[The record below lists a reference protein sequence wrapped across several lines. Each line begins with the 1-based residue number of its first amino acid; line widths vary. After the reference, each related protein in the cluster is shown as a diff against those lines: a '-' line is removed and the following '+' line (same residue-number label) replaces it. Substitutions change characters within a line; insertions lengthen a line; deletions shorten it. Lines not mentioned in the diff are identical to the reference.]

1 MVITVVS
8 GLILILAFIFSML
21 GLGGAMLYIPVF
33 HWFGYDFKSVAIP
46 TGLLLNG
53 VTALSASIYYLRAK
67 MVDVKGAL
75 PLIITSFAGA
85 PIGAY
90 FTRQVPTDTL
100 IVLFT
105 IAIVYAGGRMLLASG
120 KPDKENPMALRSR
133 IVFMGGGGLFIGFIA
148 GLLGVGG
155 GFLFVPMMMTMGYK
169 TKEAA
174 ATSAFVVIFSSFSGF
189 AGHLAE
195 GHYEWPLMVATTVA
209 VIIGSQIGAKVMKE
223 KMKSKWIKQMFAVV
237 LLGVAAKLLWK
248 IVLSP

>member
-1 MVITVVS
+1 MVLSIVT

-53 VTALSASIYYLRAK
+53 ITALSAAIYYLRAK
-67 MVDVKGAL
+67 MVDVKGGI
-75 PLIITSFAGA
+75 PLIISSFLGA
-85 PIGAY
+85 PLGAY
-90 FTRQVPTDTL
+90 CTSLVPTDTL
-100 IVLFT
+100 ILLF
-105 IAIVYAGGRMLLASG
+105 AISMLFAGGRMLLVAG
-120 KPDKENPMALRSR
+120 KPDKENKMGVKSR
-133 IVFMGGGGLFIGFIA
+133 LAIMGAGGFFIGFIA

-155 GFLFVPMMMTMGYK
+155 GFLFVPMMMAMGYE

-195 GHYEWPLMVATTVA
+195 GHYEWPLMIATVVA
-209 VIIGSQIGAKVMKE
+209 VIIGSQIGAKVMTE
-223 KMKSKWIKQMFAVV
+223 KMKAKWIKQMFAVV
-237 LLGVAAKLLWK
+237 LLSVAIKLLWK
-248 IVLSP
+248 IFL

>member
-1 MVITVVS
+1 MMLTIVV
-8 GLILILAFIFSML
+8 GLILVLSFIFSML

-53 VTALSASIYYLRAK
+53 VTALSAAIYYLRAK

-75 PLIITSFAGA
+75 PLIIASFTGA
-85 PIGAY
+85 PVGAY
-90 FTRQVPTDTL
+90 FTRLIPTDTL
-100 IVLFT
+100 IVFFT
-105 IAIVYAGGRMLLASG
+105 IAIVFAGGRMLLVSG
-120 KPDKENPMALRSR
+120 RPDKEHMMPLKLRIAWMS
-133 IVFMGGGGLFIGFIA
+133 IGGFFIGFIA

-155 GFLFVPMMMTMGYK
+155 GFLFVPMMMAMGYK

-174 ATSAFVVIFSSFSGF
+174 ATSSFVVIFSSFSGF

-195 GHYEWPLMVATTVA
+195 GHYEWPLMIATTVA
-209 VIIGSQIGAKVMKE
+209 VIIGSQMGAKVMTE
-223 KMKSKWIKQMFAVV
+223 KMKSKWIKQMFAIV

-248 IVLSP
+248 MF